1 MSLSAIPQIELINI
15 CLLASISTDLIC
27 FNEVSHW
34 FVSHLLEVELIVRV
48 GHIQWVLQSPS
59 DKPGGRL
66 EVRGRGSLGKAT

>member
-1 MSLSAIPQIELINI
+1 MSLYTIPQIELIDI
-15 CLLASISTDLIC
+15 SVLASITTDLIC

-48 GHIQWVLQSPS
+48 GHVQWVLQSPS

-66 EVRGRGSLGKAT
+66 EVRGWGSLRKAT